1 MKFLTRRTNEWL
13 IVIGLFLLVSMAM
26 GYIIGTYVK
35 SPMSWNNLFSPVST
49 QLFLSHGYQ
58 NAIALFAGDALD
70 PIPIQTY
77 FITFIGVVIY
87 LILGPWLLYHGFI
100 SSRKNEE
107 YKKPW
112 QWYVGAIICIG
123 SMSILPTTSV
133 TMIVMGNTAISA
145 DKSRE
150 TDKLREE
157 AFDVGFKL
165 AQEKVK
171 QMSDF
176 SLTSFEKTYPKEQNL
191 EIQFDEVVKDSL
203 YRIITKSG
211 KSDLSVQVDV
221 QPYEEDF
228 LLIRN

>member
-1 MKFLTRRTNEWL
+1 M
-13 IVIGLFLLVSMAM
+13 
-26 GYIIGTYVK
+26 
-35 SPMSWNNLFSPVST
+35 
-49 QLFLSHGYQ
+49 
-58 NAIALFAGDALD
+58 
-70 PIPIQTY
+70 
-77 FITFIGVVIY
+77 
-87 LILGPWLLYHGFI
+87 
-100 SSRKNEE
+100 
-107 YKKPW
+107 
-112 QWYVGAIICIG
+112 GAIICIG